1 MNPSEATT
9 HRWALIT
16 GASRGIGAA
25 IARRLAQDGFS
36 IFLNY
41 RSSRDAA
48 EQVATEIQQAGGRVE
63 LTQFNVT
70 NLEQVSAELHRIQA
84 IGKISILVNNAGI
97 AKDAP
102 LPALEPEDWTSVTRT
117 TLDGFYNVTHQ
128 LVMPMARARWG
139 RVINIASVSGV
150 IGNRGQTN
158 YSAAKAGLIGA
169 TKALAKEFAKRKV
182 TVNAV
187 APGLIETDMMAD
199 APVDQILPFIPAGRI
214 GRPEE
219 VAAVVSFLASEEAAY
234 VSGQVIGV
242 DGGMT

>member
-1 MNPSEATT
+1 MNPIDSTAP
-9 HRWALIT
+9 RWALVT
-16 GASRGIGAA
+16 GASRGLGAA
-25 IARRLAQDGFS
+25 IAKRLAQDGFA

-41 RSSRDAA
+41 NSSQAAA
-48 EQVATEIQQAGGRVE
+48 EQVASEIRQAGGRVE
-63 LTQFNVT
+63 LSQFDVT
-70 NLEQVSAELHRIQA
+70 DLERVKSELTRLQA
-84 IGKISILVNNAGI
+84 VGKISVLVNNAGI

-139 RVINIASVSGV
+139 RIINMASVSGV
-150 IGNRGQTN
+150 LGNRGQTN

-169 TKALAKEFAKRKV
+169 TKALAKEFAKRRV

-199 APVDQILPFIPAGRI
+199 APVEQILPHIPAGRI
-214 GRPEE
+214 GQPEE
-219 VAAVVSFLASEEAAY
+219 VAAVVSFLASDEAAY

-242 DGGMT
+242 DGAMT